1 MKNNKIFDMV
11 VCALFAA
18 ICCIFSIITIPIG
31 MVPVSL
37 GILAVVFTAVVLGP
51 VKGLI
56 SVVVY
61 LLLGLFLPLF
71 SGGQTGLST
80 YANITGG
87 YVWSYLIVVVVV
99 GSICKI
105 PTKNKVLEIIVSIL
119 ACAVGVVICY
129 ACGTIQFMAI
139 TKYDLN
145 ASLAACVIPF
155 LPFDAIKC
163 VIAGVVGPLLKIA
176 LRKSGYMK

>member
-1 MKNNKIFDMV
+1 M
-11 VCALFAA
+11 L
-18 ICCIFSIITIPIG
+18 IT
-31 MVPVSL
+31 V
-37 GILAVVFTAVVLGP
+37 
-51 VKGLI
+51 
-56 SVVVY
+56 
-61 LLLGLFLPLF
+61 
-71 SGGQTGLST
+71 
-80 YANITGG
+80 G

-99 GSICKI
+99 ALICKI

>member
-37 GILAVVFTAVVLGP
+37 GILEVVFTAVVLGP

-99 GSICKI
+99 GLICKI

-129 ACGTIQFMAI
+129 TCGTIQFMAI

-155 LPFDAIKC
+155 LTFDAIKC